1 MTTLQLTKI
10 SMSIGSGQPYPEQLR
25 QNYFVDHDREILWII
40 NRKNAGTSIREALGV
55 RVMVQAVEAHQFAHY
70 HTVTIIRH
78 PWARLTSG
86 LYNPYNGPL
95 AFAER
100 VQQEILDR
108 PSPWHVDPHL
118 WPQWVPILGF
128 RVDRYIQFV
137 NLPTEWALLQQEYT
151 LPDLEHKNRGT
162 GHNWRD
168 QNFDWSLLLPW
179 YEPDFELWKRD

>member
-1 MTTLQLTKI
+1 MTTLKLTTVA
-10 SMSIGSGQPYPEQLR
+10 MALETCRMYPEQLR
-25 QNYFVDHDREILWII
+25 QNYFVDHDREILWIL

-100 VQQEILDR
+100 VQKEILDR

-128 RVDRYIQFV
+128 RVDRYIC
-137 NLPTEWALLQQEYT
+137 NRSTPYPTSNTKTGAPATTGAIRT
-151 LPDLEHKNRGT
+151 LTGRYCCRGT
-162 GHNWRD
+162 NLTLNCGSETNPC
-168 QNFDWSLLLPW
+168 LG
-179 YEPDFELWKRD
+179 